1 MVIIRII
8 LYILKVNRTQICQKK
23 KFHKSNLSSKVTKF
37 TVYHTR
43 GSLKNVEIRN
53 SKYLEYSKGMKFV
66 RNDTKRSTQ
75 TDSSSSSDSSV
86 QN

>member
-1 MVIIRII
+1 M
-8 LYILKVNRTQICQKK
+8 
-23 KFHKSNLSSKVTKF
+23 
-37 TVYHTR
+37 YHTR